1 MIISRFIILALVMT
15 PIYSIAGGSYS
26 EVSKTCNASC
36 IAARAYVQSNN
47 PRSYEPQ
54 INSVYFPSRDPMVG
68 PADITSRPGAP
79 LILDT
84 RYGDSLNFGKVEGPW
99 EVRSPV
105 IVDAQFISEWPY
117 VASTPFIL
125 NIFGPTPLGL
135 PLASPGISCT
145 KSVYPTGGTQI
156 RCIH

>member
-1 MIISRFIILALVMT
+1 MNISRFIILVLVT
-15 PIYSIAGGSYS
+15 PIYSHAGDLYS

-36 IAARAYVQSNN
+36 MAARAYVQGNN
-47 PRSYEPQ
+47 PHSYEPQ

-68 PADITSRPGAP
+68 PADIISRPGAP

-84 RYGDSLNFGKVEGPW
+84 RYGDSLNFGKVNGPW

-125 NIFGPTPLGL
+125 NVFGPTPQGL
-135 PLASPGISCT
+135 PIVSPGISCT
-145 KSVYPTGGTQI
+145 KFLYPSGGTQI
-156 RCIH
+156 RCVN